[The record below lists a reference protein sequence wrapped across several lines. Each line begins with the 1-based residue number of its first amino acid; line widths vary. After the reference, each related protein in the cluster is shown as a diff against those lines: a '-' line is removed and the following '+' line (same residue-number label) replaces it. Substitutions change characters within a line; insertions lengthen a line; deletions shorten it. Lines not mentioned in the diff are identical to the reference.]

1 MRKERFEA
9 ISDAVLA
16 IVITL
21 MVLEIKIT
29 DLNAENVHGF
39 LFQLL
44 IYAISFA
51 FIVILWLNHHN
62 MFKGVEMIDFKTIW
76 INFWLLF
83 SASLIPLATRVLN
96 ESFFDRKNHIFFGA
110 IMTAAFFFYS
120 LLEERAIKLSNN
132 NHASFVRKMNWSA
145 TLLIFLSIPLSFISI
160 YISAIIFVSLPLT
173 YFLLPHKYVEEENSM
188 LIED

>member
-9 ISDAVLA
+9 ITDAVLA

-29 DLNAENVHGF
+29 DLSTEKVYDF

-44 IYAISFA
+44 IYAISFI

-62 MFKGVEMIDFKTIW
+62 MFKRVEKIDFKTIW

-83 SASLIPLATRVLN
+83 SASLIPLATRILQ
-96 ESFFDRKNHIFFGA
+96 ESFFERKSHTFFGA
-110 IMTAAFFFYS
+110 IMTAAFFFYA
-120 LLEERAIKLSNN
+120 LLEERAIKLSNHK
-132 NHASFVRKMNWSA
+132 HASFVRKMNWSA
-145 TLLIFLSIPLSFISI
+145 TLIILLSIPLSFISI
-160 YISAIIFVSLPLT
+160 YISATIFALIPLS
-173 YFLLPHKYVEEENSM
+173 YFLLPQKFAEE
-188 LIED
+188 IR